1 MPECV
6 FLMGSKSYL
15 WQDERG
21 SQESQRGYRK
31 NQNYDR
37 MFQTRFIEFT
47 EIMTRS
53 ESIFWSQ
60 LIALLLVSELLNS

>member
-15 WQDERG
+15 WQDEV
-21 SQESQRGYRK
+21 SQRGYRK